1 MQSQHVND
9 TTRLKTL
16 GWEEDLVAPPAQG
29 GHSPMAVLTEGNAL
43 VNARTRANKR
53 SQAWAYRSAAAFPSA
68 GYRSAA
74 SLRTGSPRSKRPP
87 LLSNLKGALCGP
99 FSASASV
106 RSVTKQNFF
115 SPDIHL
121 YIYTGLK
128 ISQRMRNERRKG
140 LWAYTASTGL
150 PGFS

>member
-1 MQSQHVND
+1 MRARGQIKEA
-9 TTRLKTL
+9 RLGPTDPQRPSHQL
-16 GWEEDLVAPPAQG
+16 DIVQLQACAPDPPGQKDALPA
-29 GHSPMAVLTEGNAL
+29 
-43 VNARTRANKR
+43 
-53 SQAWAYRSAAAFPSA
+53 
-68 GYRSAA
+68 
-74 SLRTGSPRSKRPP
+74 
-87 LLSNLKGALCGP
+87 NLKGAMCGP

-128 ISQRMRNERRKG
+128 ISQRMRNGRRKG
-140 LWAYTASTGL
+140 LPAYTASTGL